1 MAGSPARP
9 LPADPPRRPPLRLH
23 VVPAAPLVPDPAPAP
38 ASAPANAPDHGDP
51 FNPHKI
57 LNHFDRLR
65 AVAAGAIVAPITV
78 EIDPT
83 NVCNHRC
90 QWCVSVESHTGEVLD
105 LDRLRS
111 LLDELRTAGVL
122 SVVLK
127 GGGEPTVHPGFVEL
141 LDAVRASG
149 LACGLI
155 TNGSFPRKGS
165 VEKVREACQWVR
177 VSLDAA
183 TAATHR
189 AIHGTADF
197 ERILDNVRR
206 LTAAPG
212 GPTVGLNFV
221 AERRNYREMS
231 AFALLGRSLGC
242 AYVTIR
248 CVFDPASPL
257 EEGLRAEMRQ
267 QALAAR
273 ALGEGPA
280 RGAGTGGFRVF
291 LGNFTDRYLDA
302 SSADPFPY
310 ARCLGPNL
318 IGIVGGDGHVYACC
332 FLRGD
337 RRFSFGSVHEQPF
350 EQIWTSR
357 RRHDVMQAVYR
368 GECGRACAGGMT
380 ANRYNAY
387 NEILNYLAAEEKH
400 HAAFA

>member
-1 MAGSPARP
+1 
-9 LPADPPRRPPLRLH
+9 
-23 VVPAAPLVPDPAPAP
+23 
-38 ASAPANAPDHGDP
+38 
-51 FNPHKI
+51 
-57 LNHFDRLR
+57 
-65 AVAAGAIVAPITV
+65 
-78 EIDPT
+78 
-83 NVCNHRC
+83 
-90 QWCVSVESHTGEVLD
+90 
-105 LDRLRS
+105 
-111 LLDELRTAGVL
+111 
-122 SVVLK
+122 
-127 GGGEPTVHPGFVEL
+127 EL

-291 LGNFTDRYLDA
+291 LGNFTDR
-302 SSADPFPY
+302 
-310 ARCLGPNL
+310 CL
-318 IGIVGGDGHVYACC
+318 
-332 FLRGD
+332 
-337 RRFSFGSVHEQPF
+337 
-350 EQIWTSR
+350 
-357 RRHDVMQAVYR
+357 
-368 GECGRACAGGMT
+368 
-380 ANRYNAY
+380 
-387 NEILNYLAAEEKH
+387 
-400 HAAFA
+400 